1 MKNFTKYFLTSFIL
15 ILFLN
20 GCSSTTDQPSEDVF
34 QYKGSFIG
42 DNSAVI
48 HIIGQL
54 RYAEKFEE
62 VSLET
67 KTEPYGMT
75 IKYENMDAAIRESE
89 YKETTIY
96 NASYLFALIDNA
108 EWASFEFGDYA
119 YTIHKTKLQDWY
131 GKELNDFTNE
141 EELDVFIQE
150 KLQDD
155 SEVQQLFAE

>member
-1 MKNFTKYFLTSFIL
+1 MKNFTKYFLSSFIL
-15 ILFLN
+15 LLFLT
-20 GCSSTTDQPSEDVF
+20 GCSSTTNQSSEDLF

-48 HIIGQL
+48 HIIEQL
-54 RYAEKFEE
+54 RDAEKFEK

-67 KTEPYGMT
+67 KTAPYGMT
-75 IKYENMDAAIRESE
+75 IKYENMDATIGESE
-89 YKETTIY
+89 YKKTAIY
-96 NASYLFALIDNA
+96 NASYLFALINNA
-108 EWASFEFGDYA
+108 EWASFEFEGDT

-141 EELDVFIQE
+141 EELDGFIQE

-155 SEVQQLFAE
+155 SEVQQLFME

>member
-34 QYKGSFIG
+34 QYKGSYIG

-48 HIIGQL
+48 HIIEQL
-54 RYAEKFEE
+54 HDAEKFEE

-75 IKYENMDAAIRESE
+75 IKYKNMDAAMGESE
-89 YKETTIY
+89 YKKTAIY
-96 NASYLFALIDNA
+96 NASYLFALIENA
-108 EWASFEFGDYA
+108 EWVSFEFGDYT
-119 YTIHKTKLQDWY
+119 YTIHKSELQEWY

-155 SEVQQLFAE
+155 NEVQQLFVE